1 MTMREAAIISAVRTG
16 LARAVTGTLR
26 NTRPEYT
33 ATEVVKEAIK
43 RANGLQPQDVDDL
56 IMGCAFP
63 EAEMGMNLGRIIA
76 LKAGLSSQVPGMTVN
91 RYCASGLEAIAI
103 ACQKIMCGFA
113 DVVVAAGV
121 EHMTLVPMG
130 GNKPLPDPELM
141 ENLPE
146 AYMTM
151 GLTAENVAQR
161 FNISREDQDRF
172 ALESHRKAVRAT
184 GEGRFKEQILPLKVV
199 DRTLE
204 GGKTVNRERVF
215 DRDECVRPDTSLEA
229 LSKLRPIFRAGG
241 SVTAGNSCPMNDG
254 AAATVVM
261 SRERAKELGLKPM
274 AVFRSFGV
282 AGVDPEIMGIGPVV
296 AVPKALKSA
305 GISLDNVDLVELNEA
320 FASQSLYVVRTLGID
335 PGRLNV
341 NGGSIALGHPLGCTG
356 VYLTTKLLYEM
367 ERRKVRFGL
376 VTMCIGGGM
385 GAAAI
390 FERDN

>member
-1 MTMREAAIISAVRTG
+1 MREAVIVSAVRTS
-16 LARAVTGTLR
+16 LARAITGTLR

-33 ATEVVKEAIK
+33 ATEVVKEAVK
-43 RANGLQPQDVDDL
+43 RANGLRPGDIDDL
-56 IMGCAFP
+56 VMGCAFP

-91 RYCASGLEAIAI
+91 RYCASGLDAIAI

-141 ENLPE
+141 QNLPE

-161 FNISREDQDRF
+161 FNISREDQDMF
-172 ALESHRKAVRAT
+172 ALESHQKAVRAL
-184 GEGRFKEQILPLKVV
+184 GEERFKEQILPLRVV
-199 DRTLE
+199 DRTFEE
-204 GGKTVNRERVF
+204 GKAVNREKIF
-215 DRDECVRPDTSLEA
+215 DRDECVRADTSLEA

-254 AAATVVM
+254 AAAAVVI
-261 SRERAKELGLKPM
+261 SREKAEELGLKPM

-282 AGVDPEIMGIGPVV
+282 GGVDPDIMGIGPVV

-305 GISLDNVDLVELNEA
+305 GISLDNVDLIELNEA
-320 FASQSLYVVRTLGID
+320 FASQSLYVIRTLGID
-335 PGRLNV
+335 VSKLNV

-367 ERRKVRFGL
+367 ERRKGRFGL
-376 VTMCIGGGM
+376 VTMCTGGGM

-390 FERDN
+390 FERN